1 MNDAIGYLLPEDTQ
15 RPPCGLFYCA
25 GHSDETSL
33 ETHSSAWEYF
43 GHFGV
48 AVTRNGPQP
57 SMVSLV
63 EIAHPQADYTVTEA
77 RQLALQ
83 ILQAADVA
91 ERANLPLSPVAAFT
105 ARLAEALNPASD

>member
-33 ETHSSAWEYF
+33 DTHSSAWEYF

-48 AVTRNGPQP
+48 AVTRNGEHP

-63 EIAHPQADYTVTEA
+63 EIAHPQADYTVDQA

-91 ERANLPLSPVAAFT
+91 ERANLPLSPVADVT
-105 ARLAEALNPASD
+105 SQLAAALGSLSG